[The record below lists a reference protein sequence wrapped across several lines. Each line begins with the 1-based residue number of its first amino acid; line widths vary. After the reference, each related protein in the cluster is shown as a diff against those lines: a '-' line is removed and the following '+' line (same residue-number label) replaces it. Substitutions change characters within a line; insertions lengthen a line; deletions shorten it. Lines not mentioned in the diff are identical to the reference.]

1 LKKIYELLIW
11 QMDTIQRVVKDFPSA
26 SCKTQQQQA
35 LGEVGPGELSA
46 QKAGTPRAEQV
57 PGNL

>member
-1 LKKIYELLIW
+1 
-11 QMDTIQRVVKDFPSA
+11 MDTIQRVVKDFPSA